1 MAANPCSRAWRGRSG
16 RRSWGSWVLERVG
29 RPLPVPL
36 PYEERRA
43 PAAKGIER
51 VLAGLAA
58 WLGAATRWRHLPG
71 LRSIVGLVN
80 AHGAALAALPAEQLA
95 ASTRDLARRLRG
107 QRRQRR
113 ADVAE
118 SLAIVRETAARRI
131 DQQAYDVQVLGA
143 YAMLS
148 GFIAQMATGEGK
160 TLTAVLA
167 AGCMGLSGRPV
178 HVVTVNDYLA
188 RRDAEY
194 GRPVYE
200 ALGLSVGVVV
210 TGQSFAERRAAY
222 AADIVYCTNKE
233 LTFDYLRDRIVLG
246 ARDSTPALKFEA
258 LREGGSRLPE
268 LRLRGLHFALVD
280 EADSVLIDEART
292 PLIISAQ
299 TPSPVDPG
307 TAEDALGLAAE
318 LQPGRHYEVVA
329 SHKRIVLTPAGR
341 DAIAEFAEGRGQG
354 WRGVIRREELMRQA
368 LSALLLFHRDQQYLV
383 RDGKVVIIDEHT
395 GRAMPDRSWSDGL
408 HQLIEIKE
416 GCQPSP
422 ARTTIARMTYQR
434 FFRRYLL
441 LSGMTGTAAPVA
453 TELKAIYGTD
463 VVAIPTHRKVR
474 RVVHRPRVF
483 PTAERKWHAVVSR
496 VGELHRLGVPVLIGT
511 HTVAASLD
519 AGRRLTAAGLPHTV
533 LSARQDEAEADTVA
547 AAGLLGAITVATNMA
562 GRGTDIKLGPGVEA
576 LGGLHVLM
584 TERHEAR
591 RIDLQLAG
599 RSARQ
604 GQPGCFEAYLS
615 LEDDILADG
624 PGAVLAG
631 IARTVRPLVGE
642 WPGRVAV
649 DVAQW
654 RLERVHHRMRSS
666 LLKSDEMQ
674 STTMAFSGRPE

>member
-1 MAANPCSRAWRGRSG
+1 
-16 RRSWGSWVLERVG
+16 VLELARSA
-29 RPLPVPL
+29 LPAPV
-36 PYEERRA
+36 PYEERRVRA
-43 PAAKGIER
+43 PKGADR
-51 VLAGLAA
+51 LVAGLAA
-58 WLGAATRWRHLPG
+58 RLGAAFRWRHLPG
-71 LRSIVGLVN
+71 LRRILRRVN
-80 AHGAALAALPAEQLA
+80 ARGEGLAAASDDGLLAE
-95 ASTRDLARRLRG
+95 ARRLSQRL
-107 QRRQRR
+107 RRQHR
-113 ADVAE
+113 ATRDD
-118 SLAIVRETAARRI
+118 LAAVLALVRETASRRI
-131 DQQAYDVQVLGA
+131 GQRAYDVQVLGA
-143 YAMLS
+143 YAMLR
-148 GFIAQMATGEGK
+148 GYIAQMATGEGK

-167 AGCMGLSGRPV
+167 AGCMGLSGRAV

-246 ARDSTPALKFEA
+246 ARDGTAALKFEA

-268 LRLRGLHFALVD
+268 LRLRGLHCALVD

-307 TAEDALGLAAE
+307 TADDALSFAAS
-318 LQPGRHYEVVA
+318 LRPGQHYEVVV
-329 SHKRIVLTPAGR
+329 SQKRIVLTAAGR
-341 DAIAEFAEGRGQG
+341 DAIATFAEGRGQG
-354 WRGVIRREELMRQA
+354 WRGVVRREELMRQA
-368 LSALLLFHRDQQYLV
+368 LSALLLFHRDQQYMV

-434 FFRRYLL
+434 FFRRYSL

-463 VVAIPTHRKVR
+463 VVAIPTHRRVR
-474 RVVHRPRVF
+474 RIVRPPRVF
-483 PTAERKWHAVVSR
+483 STVDHKWRAVVAR
-496 VGELHRLGVPVLIGT
+496 VGELHGRGVPVLIGT

-519 AGRRLTAAGLPHTV
+519 ASRRLTEAGLAHSV
-533 LSARQDEAEADTVA
+533 LNARQDQSEAETVS

-562 GRGTDIKLGPGVEA
+562 GRGTDIKLGPGVED

-604 GQPGCFEAYLS
+604 GQPGCFETYLS

-624 PGAVLAG
+624 PGAVLARV
-631 IARTVRPLVGE
+631 ARALRPVLGQ
-642 WPGRVAV
+642 WPGRLAI

-654 RLERVHHRMRSS
+654 RLERIHHRMRAS